1 MYYPKN
7 EKLKTKQKV
16 NLTKSILSFALF
28 VTWIIVPTS
37 WIENYW
43 INVIIGGVVAG
54 VVVEMNKN
62 TIENLWNKIRQVFSN

>member
-43 INVIIGGVVAG
+43 INVIIGGLVAG